1 MFKTL
6 KKSVVISFVLIISVL
21 TVNAADVVLNVD
33 GNWHD
38 LQQVSIYTSATS
50 TDIGVNTT
58 WSPSWNS
65 VQTLP
70 YSVQAPNQQACYIG
84 IPLRGEDWQVN
95 ANEALEIRFNLSL
108 YSSVNDTKYYRNF
121 AQVVMPGTKVTPEG
135 TDYPVWWGANTL
147 FYVSKKGTTMSS
159 YVAPTTGQIDVYR
172 SLYGGETETTA
183 EGLTFY
189 KYGYLYDIVIPAGWL
204 KSTTRT
210 IYIPI
215 DLAVTYNDIV
225 HMSYAKVRSVA
236 HLSDYEIL
244 TSILTAIQGIEGMTP
259 AQMQQAVY
267 NALKQFNEEQQTQT
281 EQEAQN
287 NEAAIN
293 SAVDTIKQKF
303 NIETIKNAYQP
314 YIDLITSTET
324 EDFVLHVP
332 ETTVNLSGHD
342 VKLIPEITYNVTAEV
357 KKLDNA
363 AANVSAGSTAGW
375 TTLKTLIGAIISIS
389 VCTGTV
395 LTIKSLITSVTS
407 GFVKEG
413 TKNE

>member
-6 KKSVVISFVLIISVL
+6 KKSLVISIVLLISVL
-21 TVNAADVVLNVD
+21 TIHAEDVVLNVD

-50 TDIGVNTT
+50 SDIGVNTT
-58 WSPSWNS
+58 WDPAWNS

-70 YSVQAPNQQACYIG
+70 YSVQTTAQQACYIG

-108 YSSVNDTKYYRNF
+108 YSSVNDTKYYANF
-121 AQVVMPGTKVTPEG
+121 AKVAMPGKKVTSQGEE
-135 TDYPVWWGANTL
+135 YPVWWGASSV
-147 FYVSKKGTTMSS
+147 FYVSKRGTTMSA
-159 YVAPTTGQIDVYR
+159 YGAPTTGQIDVYK

-210 IYIPI
+210 IYIPV
-215 DLAVTYNDIV
+215 DLAVSYNDIV
-225 HMSYAKVRSVA
+225 YMSYAKVRSVA

-267 NALKQFNEEQQTQT
+267 NALKQFNDEQQTQT
-281 EQEAQN
+281 EKEAQN
-287 NEAAIN
+287 NEAAID
-293 SAVDTIKQKF
+293 SAVDSIKKKFNIDTIKQ
-303 NIETIKNAYQP
+303 AYQP
-314 YIDLITSTET
+314 YLELITSGEM

-332 ETTVNLSGHD
+332 ETIVNLSGKE

-363 AANVSAGSTAGW
+363 AGNVSGGAAGW
-375 TTLKTLIGAIISIS
+375 KTLKTLIGAIISIS
-389 VCTGTV
+389 VCTGTI